1 MERQLTRRLSD
12 PFYWIKMNTSVLQE
26 WVTKIPWK
34 QQSILFSGLRGPDHA
49 LLPNI
54 KQVSKWMRSVSQN
67 NADPTKPYMNNI
79 QLPSPDKMEKEL
91 EHSPCHFVHHFAD
104 ALAVIAYN
112 HPDEQIAEQ
121 AACYHHYIAEEVFHF
136 RPEDPETFVLRHR
149 DKRDGEP
156 VVDQKWQA
164 LWNGMREEY
173 LGKVLKRFADMGPYD

>member
-1 MERQLTRRLSD
+1 M
-12 PFYWIKMNTSVLQE
+12 MNTSVLQE

-67 NADPTKPYMNNI
+67 NADPSKPYMNYI
-79 QLPSPDKMEKEL
+79 HLPPAYKMEKEL

-112 HPDEQIAEQ
+112 HPDQHVAEQ
-121 AACYHHYIAEEVFHF
+121 AAVYHHYIAEEVFHF
-136 RPEDPETFVLRHR
+136 RPEDPATFVMRHR
-149 DKRDGEP
+149 DKRNGED
-156 VVDQKWQA
+156 VVDQKWEAHWQG
-164 LWNGMREEY
+164 LREDY
-173 LGKVLKRFADMGPYD
+173 IKKVIQRFSDTGPYD